1 MATKVLDITKEHC
14 PMTFVKTKIEL
25 SKLQPGDILEV
36 LLSEGEP
43 LDNVPRNAKEQGY
56 NVLSVEHVISIR
68 VLGGFP
74 FPRSQLLFVAY
85 CNESFVTFYIPF
97 IKIMLYICKQY

>member
-25 SKLQPGDILEV
+25 SKLSEGDTLEV

-43 LDNVPRNAKEQGY
+43 LDNVPRNAVDQGFK
-56 NVLSVEHVISIR
+56 VLSVEHVEGTTHKVII
-68 VLGGFP
+68 
-74 FPRSQLLFVAY
+74 Q
-85 CNESFVTFYIPF
+85 
-97 IKIMLYICKQY
+97 K

>member
-1 MATKVLDITKEHC
+1 MGLFKNKSNQSPRSVEGRGAHVLDITKEHC

-25 SKLQPGDILEV
+25 SKLQSGEILEV

-56 NVLSVEHVISIR
+56 HVLSVEHVE
-68 VLGGFP
+68 GTT
-74 FPRSQLLFVAY
+74 Y
-85 CNESFVTFYIPF
+85 KVTIQ
-97 IKIMLYICKQY
+97 K